1 MKRVRPRLPFSAS
14 LRMTCC
20 LASSSR
26 TWRDGTVHCVMH
38 CLVHCVVHC
47 VVRQVTQG
55 LCSAPRLAHQPAS
68 QVRAARPQAI
78 DVRRVAVGGELAA
91 QVQPEDVAE
100 VVGEDVVVSELGELD
115 VER

>member
-26 TWRDGTVHCVMH
+26 TWRDGTVHCVVH

-55 LCSAPRLAHQPAS
+55 LNRGSRTSPRPRCGQRVHKLLTCGAL
-68 QVRAARPQAI
+68 RWAANWP
-78 DVRRVAVGGELAA
+78 RRYSRKTS
-91 QVQPEDVAE
+91 PKW
-100 VVGEDVVVSELGELD
+100 
-115 VER
+115 